1 MIDSSRVPAA
11 ETCVTPLQDAINYYS
26 SLDNLVALMVDN
38 IPFANLFQSYAQR
51 ALAPVAWVAPELDSA
66 FDTYVDT
73 FVTSPQVESRV
84 ATVIDVLPMSA
95 IQHGYDFMAQMIA
108 YVFWAWIAVLTL
120 CAIIALGWS
129 DPLDPYFTRVNL
141 YLGGWARSLRIQ
153 YEASLKFVVLAL
165 LYWVLALMSFDDE
178 KEDFIS
184 FFDSSLVSFCLL
196 LVFYVIWQHSLHFWA
211 FLSATRGSGRRV
223 RLIGEQFTSDMLSV
237 VALSVRFYIL
247 LFRINVYDMLDD
259 CFDSYYIFIGDFA
272 ENTYTEEALVHLSEG
287 AATLAENQ
295 SDLALTHDT
304 SLDGGR
310 DLYVNLAILYFK
322 VLTWLVFLLELALR
336 LTLAIYVCYLV
347 LFEVHGTSR
356 GYVEDKY
363 LNSLRSQ

>member
-1 MIDSSRVPAA
+1 
-11 ETCVTPLQDAINYYS
+11 
-26 SLDNLVALMVDN
+26 
-38 IPFANLFQSYAQR
+38 
-51 ALAPVAWVAPELDSA
+51 
-66 FDTYVDT
+66 
-73 FVTSPQVESRV
+73 
-84 ATVIDVLPMSA
+84 
-95 IQHGYDFMAQMIA
+95 
-108 YVFWAWIAVLTL
+108 
-120 CAIIALGWS
+120 
-129 DPLDPYFTRVNL
+129 
-141 YLGGWARSLRIQ
+141 
-153 YEASLKFVVLAL
+153 
-165 LYWVLALMSFDDE
+165 
-178 KEDFIS
+178 
-184 FFDSSLVSFCLL
+184 
-196 LVFYVIWQHSLHFWA
+196 
-211 FLSATRGSGRRV
+211 
-223 RLIGEQFTSDMLSV
+223 MLSV

-304 SLDGGR
+304 SLDSGR